1 MWAAARFSARLSLTE
16 ADCSLEKVKL
26 LKFLSGI
33 SGDIA
38 NLLGC
43 VLLLLVLV
51 IFFFLPNSA
60 LERLRSLA
68 SRTLDYL
75 DIPAPV

>member
-43 VLLLLVLV
+43 VLLLLVLGT
-51 IFFFLPNSA
+51 LCLRPNA
-60 LERLRSLA
+60 AFERLCSL
-68 SRTLDYL
+68 
-75 DIPAPV
+75 PPF